1 MVKSSLKS
9 KINISYIKFSFYL
22 SLLFFL
28 RIDLVFVNNTP
39 TGGDMG
45 AHVVAVDY
53 FVSNLFP
60 QFKIMGWT
68 NMWFAGIPLFYFY
81 FPFPPFLVSLLT
93 IFFPFGIA
101 FKMMVVGSII
111 LVVYGFDKL
120 FRETDELFSFSG
132 FICGVAFVLTE
143 SFTIY
148 GGNLASTLAGQYSFT
163 YSMGFGLLAYTYVSK
178 DKSNRTYIWSSFFF
192 AMCLLSHLIPFL
204 IFSLITVFKLVTGNF
219 LFLEKIN
226 FFVISLGL
234 SAIWF
239 IPMLFNLGYT
249 TDMGYTPFT
258 KIRDLIKEDI
268 YPLIFLCLFF
278 IIFFY
283 KEMASEKEI
292 FQIALYMLTTASL
305 LFFYIPPGALWN
317 GRLVPF
323 FNLGLLIL
331 FGLVLKIIFRRIDS
345 SHSYLSKFIALLSF
359 SIFPLGYNYFTLW
372 AEKYQ
377 LSNFLLLSI
386 FLFTFIILFISKS
399 NSSLAAIVLYL
410 GILSSVSF
418 LPHWINWNF
427 TGYESKENWQEIVSL
442 YDNLNNLPPGRITW
456 EANPDLNEYGTPM
469 VLMTIPMFTEHT
481 SMEGLYFDSSITTPF
496 HFISVSGLSEKP
508 SNPVGGLRY
517 FNDDFERG
525 VYYLR
530 ELGVDYYITNTD
542 KLYEIALS
550 SRDLIFINKVN
561 RFGIFEVKDSYK
573 VIPAIKQL
581 EEVRISQGINNILT
595 SLFRQREN
603 KFQEFSLN
611 NFYNLNSKKHF
622 VELSKVDE
630 DLAYLNELLLK
641 EEITQ
646 SGISSLLIRDNK
658 ISFNTQ
664 HVGRPHIIKVSY
676 FPNWELNNGYGPYKV
691 DPSFMLIIPLSSNVE
706 LNFKTSKIEVASKI
720 LFFLAIIISIF
731 LNTLIKRI
739 SDNV

>member
-1 MVKSSLKS
+1 
-9 KINISYIKFSFYL
+9 
-22 SLLFFL
+22 
-28 RIDLVFVNNTP
+28 
-39 TGGDMG
+39 
-45 AHVVAVDY
+45 
-53 FVSNLFP
+53 
-60 QFKIMGWT
+60 
-68 NMWFAGIPLFYFY
+68 
-81 FPFPPFLVSLLT
+81 
-93 IFFPFGIA
+93 
-101 FKMMVVGSII
+101 
-111 LVVYGFDKL
+111 
-120 FRETDELFSFSG
+120 
-132 FICGVAFVLTE
+132 
-143 SFTIY
+143 
-148 GGNLASTLAGQYSFT
+148 
-163 YSMGFGLLAYTYVSK
+163 
-178 DKSNRTYIWSSFFF
+178 
-192 AMCLLSHLIPFL
+192 
-204 IFSLITVFKLVTGNF
+204 
-219 LFLEKIN
+219 
-226 FFVISLGL
+226 
-234 SAIWF
+234 
-239 IPMLFNLGYT
+239 
-249 TDMGYTPFT
+249 
-258 KIRDLIKEDI
+258 
-268 YPLIFLCLFF
+268 
-278 IIFFY
+278 
-283 KEMASEKEI
+283 
-292 FQIALYMLTTASL
+292 
-305 LFFYIPPGALWN
+305 
-317 GRLVPF
+317 
-323 FNLGLLIL
+323 
-331 FGLVLKIIFRRIDS
+331 
-345 SHSYLSKFIALLSF
+345 
-359 SIFPLGYNYFTLW
+359 
-372 AEKYQ
+372 
-377 LSNFLLLSI
+377 LLSI

-530 ELGVDYYITNTD
+530 ELGVDYYITNTE

-581 EEVRISQGINNILT
+581 EEVRVSQGINNILA

-630 DLAYLNELLLK
+630 DLAYLNESLLK
-641 EEITQ
+641 EEMTQ
-646 SGISSLLIRDNK
+646 SGISNLLIRDNK

-664 HVGRPHIIKVSY
+664 YVGRPHIIKVSY